1 MATLEQVK
9 RFHRKKH
16 RIAKAIL
23 KTLDDGE
30 VIHGQRALN
39 IHFRKYPYLQKDTID
54 YDVFVAKN
62 KAMKEA
68 QEAERKLDALMGFDA
83 FESKRSEIHPS
94 TVKLKAL
101 TGTTYADFTV
111 PDVKVPHKVINKRR
125 YRTIESFK
133 KHIKETLRIKRA
145 PFRKEKDEDMLN
157 RIRIYE
163 ELKKQKKKIRRVS
176 RVKKSK
182 WIPPANLTW

>member
-16 RIAKAIL
+16 KIAKVIL
-23 KTLDDGE
+23 KSLNDGE
-30 VIHGQRALN
+30 IIHGQRALN
-39 IHFRKYPYLQKDTID
+39 AHLRKYPYLQKQTID

-68 QEAERKLDALMGFDA
+68 KEAERRLDKMMGFDA
-83 FESKRSEIHPS
+83 FNSQRSKIHPS

-125 YRTIESFK
+125 YRTLDSFK

-145 PFRKEKDEDMLN
+145 EFRRAKDTDMLN

-163 ELKKQKKKIRRVS
+163 KLKKQKRRKVGKPKM
-176 RVKKSK
+176 KKSN
-182 WIPPANLTW
+182 WIPPANLKW